1 MVDLPQFKAQ
11 SRLQCIVQ
19 LALLKKILI
28 ILMFQCLMMNKKKGM
43 LATEKLRKSK
53 NLSKLRKQQLHP
65 LQRKINNVTNQ
76 FKIVDSKAL

>member
-1 MVDLPQFKAQ
+1 
-11 SRLQCIVQ
+11 
-19 LALLKKILI
+19 
-28 ILMFQCLMMNKKKGM
+28 MFQCLMMNKKKGM